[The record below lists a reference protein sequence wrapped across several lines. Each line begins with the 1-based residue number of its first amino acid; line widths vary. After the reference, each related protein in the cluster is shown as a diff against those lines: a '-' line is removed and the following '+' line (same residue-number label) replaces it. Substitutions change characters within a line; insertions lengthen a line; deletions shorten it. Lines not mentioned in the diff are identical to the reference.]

1 MSFSQIE
8 PTDSQAGQAEQ
19 QAEQDSM
26 VEFHDYEVQVTPS
39 QSKVITHPVDTATT
53 LQVVAGP
60 GSGKTTTLVYKI
72 AYMIGNL
79 GINPSEI
86 LVLSMTNKA
95 VEALQTQL
103 SNILGENNSVDVTT
117 FHGYAHRCVINNDQ
131 SQENGIQIIEDAG
144 WRTLVRLLGNKVNK
158 YQLIEIVDQ
167 IRKDGWNEK
176 YLQNVCRKFKLEMT
190 ELKDVMQTLD
200 TSNVLIHSDVMRG
213 AKAYI
218 RDGRVSLPYKVVIVD
233 EFQDVYPGIYELVEL
248 IARNAH
254 LITAGDPYQSIYGFL
269 GSNSSVHK
277 TIKNFKPIDKL
288 YLSESFRSTP
298 EIIEA
303 SDNLMKREA
312 PSLALKGIS
321 GFKPVAKLF
330 TDVINQHEWVAT
342 EILRILEDSEGVVEP
357 NDITIL
363 AKTNGELSRFK
374 TCLNFYGLLDY
385 KLSSNPSWLSDGLF
399 HLIDYLRILFAP
411 ESSNFPVLCTIAL
424 IPGVGPVTIKKFH
437 KGALTSELSMWEYLR
452 NLREK
457 NSLPPKLIPYFDLIE
472 ETRQKINFDD
482 ADSIFNHLLHLGN
495 ELGLRKEVTKT
506 IKTIADKDNINN
518 QLLDFFENLK
528 LSNNFK
534 AADTFL
540 TEHFLRN
547 YMNSLP
553 ISKTKN
559 SVKLSTIHSAKGL
572 EFPIVFVLGSTTG
585 DDYKPESKNLVYVAM
600 TRAKTLLYMNMMK
613 TSDPFSAT
621 NFKKRFSEKYFT
633 HDKPQIRGA
642 FTAGFA
648 KEFNR
653 TFNGGAISKQN
664 VVRSFHTLSKFI
676 KRV

>member
-19 QAEQDSM
+19 QAEQESM

-233 EFQDVYPGIYELVEL
+233 EFQDVYPDIYELVEL

-312 PSLALKGIS
+312 PSLALKDIS

-342 EILRILEDSEGVVEP
+342 EILRILKDSEGVVEP

-363 AKTNGELSRFK
+363 AKTNGELTRFK

-482 ADSIFNHLLHLGN
+482 ADSIFNHLLHP
-495 ELGLRKEVTKT
+495 
-506 IKTIADKDNINN
+506 
-518 QLLDFFENLK
+518 
-528 LSNNFK
+528 
-534 AADTFL
+534 
-540 TEHFLRN
+540 RN